1 MASFPETNI
10 WIDTYGCRC
19 IRSRTKI
26 GRFRKKRGDTHLS
39 TLEKIYGNI
48 SRRRGDTHL
57 ESLRKKLRKS
67 LSKMV

>member
-1 MASFPETNI
+1 VLVRRKHTTKRRPT
-10 WIDTYGCRC
+10 
-19 IRSRTKI
+19 RSRTKR

-57 ESLRKKLRKS
+57 ETLRKKLRKS
-67 LSKMV
+67 LSRLV

>member
-1 MASFPETNI
+1 MRRGHRTKRLI
-10 WIDTYGCRC
+10 T
-19 IRSRTKI
+19 RSRTKS
-26 GRFRKKRGDTHLS
+26 GRFRKKKGDTYLS

-57 ESLRKKLRKS
+57 ETLRKKLRKS

>member
-1 MASFPETNI
+1 MRTKGATKRRPT
-10 WIDTYGCRC
+10 
-19 IRSRTKI
+19 RSRTKS

-48 SRRRGDTHL
+48 SRRHGDTHL
-57 ESLRKKLRKS
+57 ETLRKKLRRS

>member
-1 MASFPETNI
+1 MRRRGTMKRRPM
-10 WIDTYGCRC
+10 
-19 IRSRTKI
+19 RSHTKR

-39 TLEKIYGNI
+39 TLERIYGNI

-57 ESLRKKLRKS
+57 ETLRKKLRKS

>member
-1 MASFPETNI
+1 MRRKGMMKRHPM
-10 WIDTYGCRC
+10 
-19 IRSRTKI
+19 RSRTKS

>member
-1 MASFPETNI
+1 MRRRGTMKRRL
-10 WIDTYGCRC
+10 TH
-19 IRSRTKI
+19 SRTKG

-57 ESLRKKLRKS
+57 ETLRKKLCNTES
-67 LSKMV
+67 G